1 MSKHLHVDIVSPAGS
16 IFSGNAHGVRAPG
29 TAGSFEVLLNH
40 APLVATIDVGSLV
53 VTSDTDERIEVA
65 TSGGFLEVSENR
77 VTVLAETAEL
87 ASDIDVARAQKAE
100 ERAVKAL
107 ENEPTTE
114 ERTRYESA
122 LDRARNRLRV
132 AMGAVGH
139 HA

>member
-1 MSKHLHVDIVSPAGS
+1 MSKHLHVDIVSPSGS
-16 IFSGNAHGVRAPG
+16 VFSGHALGVRAPG
-29 TAGSFEVLLNH
+29 TEGSFAVLFNH
-40 APLVATIDVGSLV
+40 APMVATIEVGSLV

-77 VTVLAETAEL
+77 VSVLAETAEL
-87 ASDIDVARAQKAE
+87 ATDIDVARAQRAE

-107 ENEPTTE
+107 SHEPTSE
-114 ERTRYESA
+114 ERARYESA